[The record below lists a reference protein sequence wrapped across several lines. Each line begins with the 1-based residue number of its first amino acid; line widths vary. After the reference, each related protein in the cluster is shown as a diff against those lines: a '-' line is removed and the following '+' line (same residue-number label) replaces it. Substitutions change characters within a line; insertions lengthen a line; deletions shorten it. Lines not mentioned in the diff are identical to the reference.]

1 MNYLHKAFRTLPL
14 VSNRYPCQVWLFFL
28 IFFLFLL
35 WTVVPLLSGY
45 PPGLDAIEMHSWSLA
60 PQWGY
65 YKHPPLPAWVVACS
79 EWLFGKTYVA
89 LILPSTASI
98 AITYWAI
105 WHLGKK
111 ILTPRLAIVAVFL
124 SSTCLFYHLWATS
137 FNHDVVQI
145 PLWAWSVA
153 LFYDAIHSP
162 RTRDWIALGLVFGFA
177 LLAKYT
183 AVLLIPPA
191 LLFLAFTPSARHYLK
206 PLSLFSFIIAAA
218 LIFGPHLI
226 WLVQHDFQP
235 FNYLSTRLAV
245 HDGQHY
251 WIRGFTSFIGMT
263 LLANCLLLIVFWPR
277 PRCSPQPFSC
287 PTDKPSIC
295 ATAQTHSQPV
305 QNRFL
310 LLLGLGPVLLALLVG
325 LAGATLEQTWAMG
338 IVPLFSLVLVNRQP
352 TRALFLYQRRWLVV
366 WFIFQL
372 LMASAFLI
380 KGSAMYTQLFQGSA
394 RVTYPAQAITQGIVS
409 QWQASFPGKKLRYVA
424 GPIWDAGIVSFYAS
438 DTPQVLVD
446 GDFSKAPW
454 ISKEAINTCGI
465 VLLYPNEATRHTF
478 PAAQIQAPL
487 VIPATVKTSPDKE
500 ITWAISPPQGNC
512 L

>member
-1 MNYLHKAFRTLPL
+1 MNYLHKAFRILPL
-14 VSNRYPCQVWLFFL
+14 AAKRDPCQAWLFFL

-35 WTVVPLLSGY
+35 WTLVPLLSGY

-65 YKHPPLPAWVVACS
+65 YKHPPLPAWVIAFS
-79 EWLFGKTYVA
+79 EWLFGKTHFSLTV
-89 LILPSTASI
+89 PSTLSI
-98 AITYWAI
+98 AFTYAAI

-111 ILTPRLAIVAVFL
+111 ILAPQLAVVAVFL

-162 RTRDWIALGLVFGFA
+162 RTRDWITLGLVFGFA

-183 AVLLIPPA
+183 AVLLLPPA
-191 LLFLAFTPSARHYLK
+191 LLFLALTPSARRYLT
-206 PLSLFSFIIAAA
+206 PQRLLFFIATTA
-218 LIFGPHLI
+218 LIFAPHLV

-235 FNYLSTRLAV
+235 FHYLSTRLAV

-263 LLANCLLLIVFWPR
+263 LLANCLMLVVFWPR
-277 PRCSPQPFSC
+277 PRCSS
-287 PTDKPSIC
+287 TDKPSIC
-295 ATAQTHSQPV
+295 ATAQTNSQPA
-305 QNRFL
+305 QNCFL
-310 LLLGLGPVLLALLVG
+310 LLLGLGPVLLALFVG
-325 LAGATLEQTWAMG
+325 LVGATLEQTWAMG

-424 GPIWDAGIVSFYAS
+424 GPIWDAGIVSFYAT

-487 VIPATVKTSPDKE
+487 VIPATVKTSPDKK

>member
-1 MNYLHKAFRTLPL
+1 M
-14 VSNRYPCQVWLFFL
+14 
-28 IFFLFLL
+28 
-35 WTVVPLLSGY
+35 PLLSGY

-65 YKHPPLPAWVVACS
+65 YKHPPLPAWVIALS
-79 EWLFGKTYVA
+79 EWLFGKTHFA
-89 LILPSTASI
+89 LTLPSTVSI
-98 AITYWAI
+98 AFTYAAI

-111 ILTPRLAIVAVFL
+111 ILTPRLAVVAAFL

-162 RTRDWIALGLVFGFA
+162 RTRDWVALGLVFGFT

-191 LLFLAFTPSARHYLK
+191 LLFLALTPNARRYLT
-206 PLSLFSFIIAAA
+206 LQRLFFFIATTA

-235 FNYLSTRLAV
+235 FNYLSTRLSV

-263 LLANCLLLIVFWPR
+263 LLANCLMLVVFLPRARDSLSSTLLL
-277 PRCSPQPFSC
+277 STNQQSMSSH
-287 PTDKPSIC
+287 T
-295 ATAQTHSQPV
+295 QTYSKQEL
-305 QNRFL
+305 NSFL
-310 LLLGLGPVLLALLVG
+310 LWLGLGPTLLALFVG
-325 LAGATLEQTWAMG
+325 LGGATLEQTWAMG
-338 IVPLFSLVLVNRQP
+338 IVPLFSLGLVSWQS
-352 TRALFLYQRRWLVV
+352 TRAFFLYQRRWLIV
-366 WFIFQL
+366 WLVFQL

-380 KGSAMYTQLFQGSA
+380 KGSAIYTQLFHGSA
-394 RVTYPAQAITQGIVS
+394 RVTYPAQAITQAIVS
-409 QWQASFPGKKLRYVA
+409 QWQSSFPGKKLRYVA
-424 GPIWDAGIVSFYAS
+424 GPIWDAGVVSFYAA

-454 ISKEAINTCGI
+454 ITKEAIHACGI
-465 VLLYPNEATRHTF
+465 VFLYPNQETLHAF
-478 PAAQIQAPL
+478 PAAQVQAPL
-487 VIPATVKTSPDKE
+487 VIPATVKTLPEKT
-500 ITWAISPPQGNC
+500 ITWAILPPQENC
-512 L
+512 F

>member
-1 MNYLHKAFRTLPL
+1 MNDLRKAFRILLP
-14 VSNRYPCQVWLFFL
+14 VSERYPCQAWLFFL
-28 IFFLFLL
+28 IGFLFLL
-35 WTVVPLLSGY
+35 WTIAPLLSGY

-65 YKHPPLPAWVVACS
+65 YKHPPLPAWAVAFS
-79 EWLFGKTYVA
+79 EWLFGKTHLA
-89 LILPSTASI
+89 LILPSTLSI
-98 AITYWAI
+98 AFTYMAI

-111 ILTPRLAIVAVFL
+111 ILVPRLAVVAVFL

-162 RTRDWIALGLVFGFA
+162 RTRNWIGLGLVFGFA

-191 LLFLAFTPSARHYLK
+191 LLFLALTPNARRYLTTQ
-206 PLSLFSFIIAAA
+206 PLFFFMAATV
-218 LIFGPHLI
+218 LVFGSHLV

-235 FNYLSTRLAV
+235 FNYLSTRLSV
-245 HDGQHY
+245 HDGKHY

-263 LLANCLLLIVFWPR
+263 LFANCLMLVLFLPR
-277 PRCSPQPFSC
+277 ARHLSLPHSFIA
-287 PTDKPSIC
+287 DKPSIYNM
-295 ATAQTHSQPV
+295 AQTDSKQE

-310 LLLGLGPVLLALLVG
+310 FLLGLGPLLLALLVG
-325 LAGATLEQTWAMG
+325 LSGATLEQTWAMG
-338 IVPLFSLVLVNRQP
+338 IVPLFSLVLVNWQP
-352 TRALFLYQRRWLVV
+352 TRGLFLYQRRWLVA
-366 WFIFQL
+366 WLIFQL
-372 LMASAFLI
+372 LMTSAFLI
-380 KGSAMYTQLFQGSA
+380 KGSATYTRLSHGSA
-394 RVTYPAQAITQGIVS
+394 RVTYPAENITKAIVTR
-409 QWQASFPGKKLRYVA
+409 WQSSFPGKKLRYIA
-424 GPIWDAGIVSFYAS
+424 GPIWDAGIVSFYAA

-454 ISKEAINTCGI
+454 ISKEAIHACGI
-465 VLLYPNEATRHTF
+465 VLLYPTQEMLRAIPT
-478 PAAQIQAPL
+478 AEVQAPL
-487 VIPATVKTSPDKE
+487 VIPSTIKILADKK

-512 L
+512 F